1 MNIYCNGELIT
12 AKSNVS
18 LYDILAMKGLD
29 QKKGI
34 AVALNN
40 AVIKKDE
47 WKTCTLQENDKIL
60 VISATKGG

>member
-1 MNIYCNGELIT
+1 MNIFCNGELIT
-12 AKSNVS
+12 AEPNAS
-18 LYDILAMKGLD
+18 LYDILAMKALN

-40 AVIKKDE
+40 TVIKKDE

-60 VISATKGG
+60 IISATKGG

>member
-12 AKSNVS
+12 AESNVS

>member
-12 AKSNVS
+12 AEPSGS
-18 LYDILAMKGLD
+18 LFDLLVMKGLD

-40 AVIKKDE
+40 TVIKKDE

>member
-12 AKSNVS
+12 AEPNVS
-18 LYDILAMKGLD
+18 LYDVLAMKALD

-34 AVALNN
+34 AVALNKT
-40 AVIKKDE
+40 VIKKDE
-47 WKTCTLQENDKIL
+47 WKACALKENDKIL